1 MRCVYVTMS
10 KLFTMITWINI
21 IRTFLDFAVFS
32 GLHLIF
38 FSENIFGTVRV
49 KRGRG
54 GGSETWMNCEYFGRL
69 GNHDIAILLSL
80 RCQVYYTLIMVQ
92 SLYLATLINWA
103 YDRWLARC
111 NQNQTGFGSQF
122 KAQVDGR
129 WASWEVVIQG
139 PFTRYGL

>member
-54 GGSETWMNCEYFGRL
+54 GGFRNLNELRVLRPFG
-69 GNHDIAILLSL
+69 
-80 RCQVYYTLIMVQ
+80 Q
-92 SLYLATLINWA
+92 
-103 YDRWLARC
+103 
-111 NQNQTGFGSQF
+111 
-122 KAQVDGR
+122 
-129 WASWEVVIQG
+129 
-139 PFTRYGL
+139 P